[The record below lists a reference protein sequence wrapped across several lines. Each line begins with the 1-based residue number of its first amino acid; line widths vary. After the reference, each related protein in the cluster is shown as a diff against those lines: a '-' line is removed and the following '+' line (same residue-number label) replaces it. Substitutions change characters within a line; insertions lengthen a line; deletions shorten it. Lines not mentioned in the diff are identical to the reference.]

1 MTTKM
6 TVLYDTQRSPF
17 ETMLRELPLQPL
29 SVFLANGFQNPAQ
42 VSPVQFEKVV
52 CEGALLSQDIRDTFP
67 ILSEKNQGILGSQ
80 PGHAITGKKIAV
92 FFSGGPA
99 AGGHNVIVGL
109 HAILGAQNRLYGV
122 KAGPK
127 GLLAGDLFEITD
139 TSEIRNTGGFDFLG
153 SDRTKITTDEQFAL
167 VRKWVAHYA
176 LDGIV
181 VVGGDDSNTNAAF
194 LAERLSDLNCTV
206 VGVPKTIDGDLQIW
220 PWVPISF
227 GFDTATRIYAELVGN
242 ILKDTPSSRKYWHFV
257 KLMGRSASHIALEVA
272 LQTQPTITLISEE
285 IAEKKQSLDSII
297 TDMAKT
303 VVRRAISG
311 RAYGVVLVPE
321 GVIEFIPDVAGLI
334 AELNDVMGHVDA
346 QALGLTQRQSYVV
359 ARLSPAG
366 KTSFLALPEVIQ
378 TKLLMDRDSHGNLQ
392 VSQIPS
398 ELLFVESI
406 AEKVLMIQANP
417 GAFLSDLSDKDL
429 AALAKF
435 SFAPL
440 THFFGYEGRCGAP
453 SRFDAAYTYN
463 LGLAAGSAALQGL
476 TGHMVG
482 ITEMATGGKAVALPL
497 TALIHAE
504 RRHGKTSYVIKKAL
518 VTLDSPAFKA
528 FESHRDVWAMGDC
541 FSSPGPRQYVGP
553 LSQLMPLTVALNQ
566 GYDSAVY
573 QLA

>member
-1 MTTKM
+1 VGLK
-6 TVLYDTQRSPF
+6 D
-17 ETMLRELPLQPL
+17 
-29 SVFLANGFQNPAQ
+29 
-42 VSPVQFEKVV
+42 
-52 CEGALLSQDIRDTFP
+52 
-67 ILSEKNQGILGSQ
+67 ILGD
-80 PGHAITGKKIAV
+80 H
-92 FFSGGPA
+92 
-99 AGGHNVIVGL
+99 
-109 HAILGAQNRLYGV
+109 NRLYGV
-122 KAGPK
+122 TAGPK

-139 TSEIRNTGGFDFLG
+139 VSGIRNTGGFDFLG
-153 SDRTKITTDEQFAL
+153 SDRTKITTSEQFEK
-167 VRKWVAHYA
+167 VRHWVSHYK

-194 LAERLSDLNCTV
+194 LAENLADLNCTV
-206 VGVPKTIDGDLQIW
+206 VGVPKTIDGDLQVS

-272 LQTQPTITLISEE
+272 LQTQPTMTLISEE
-285 IAEKKQSLDSII
+285 IAERQQSLDTIV

-303 VVRRAISG
+303 VVRRALSG
-311 RAYGVVLVPE
+311 KAYGVVLVPE
-321 GVIEFIPDVAGLI
+321 GVIEFVPDVADLI
-334 AELNDVMGHVDA
+334 TELNDVMGHADA
-346 QALGLTQRQSYVV
+346 QSLALTQRHAYVV
-359 ARLSPAG
+359 AKLSESG
-366 KTSFLALPEVIQ
+366 KSSFLALPEVIQ

-406 AEKVLMIQANP
+406 AAKVAMIQANP
-417 GAFLSDLSDKDL
+417 GSFLPGLSEKEL
-429 AALAKF
+429 AVLAKF
-435 SFAPL
+435 SFSPL

-463 LGLAAGSAALQGL
+463 LGLAAGSATLQGL

-482 ITEMATGGKAVALPL
+482 ITEMTTGGKAVALPL

-518 VTLDSPAFKA
+518 VTLDSPAFKVFDA
-528 FESHRDVWAMGDC
+528 QREKWALGDC

-566 GYDSAVY
+566 GYDEAVY
-573 QLA
+573 QLG

>member
-1 MTTKM
+1 MTTKT
-6 TVLYDTQRSPF
+6 TVLYDTQTSPF
-17 ETMLRELPLQPL
+17 EAMLRELPLQPL
-29 SVFLANGFQNPAQ
+29 SVFLDGSTLA
-42 VSPVQFEKVV
+42 PVYFEGSLDA
-52 CEGALLSQDIRDTFP
+52 GAVLSQEIRDTFP
-67 ILSEKNQGILGSQ
+67 VLSQKNQSILSSRPGKAVSGKN
-80 PGHAITGKKIAV
+80 IAV

-109 HAILGAQNRLYGV
+109 KDVLGSGNRLYGV

-139 TSEIRNTGGFDFLG
+139 VSQIRNTGGFDFLG

-167 VRKWVAHYA
+167 VRKWVGHYA

-194 LAERLSDLNCTV
+194 LAERLVDLNCTV
-206 VGVPKTIDGDLQIW
+206 VGVPKTIDGDLQVW

-272 LQTQPTITLISEE
+272 LQTQPTLTLISEE
-285 IAEKKQSLDSII
+285 IAEKKQSLDSIV

-311 RAYGVVLVPE
+311 KAYGVVLVPE
-321 GVIEFIPDVAGLI
+321 GVIEFVPDVADLI
-334 AELNDVMGHVDA
+334 TELNDVMGHADA
-346 QALGLTQRQSYVV
+346 QLLEPAQRHGYVV
-359 ARLSPAG
+359 EKLSAAG

-398 ELLFVESI
+398 ELLFVEAI
-406 AEKVLMIQANP
+406 AAKVAMIQATPADFLP
-417 GAFLSDLSDKDL
+417 GLSEKEL

-463 LGLAAGSAALQGL
+463 LGLAAGSATLQGL

-482 ITEMATGGKAVALPL
+482 ISEMATGGKAVALPL
-497 TALIHAE
+497 TSLIHAE

-528 FESHRDVWAMGDC
+528 FETHREAWAIGDC
-541 FSSPGPRQYVGP
+541 FSSPGPRQYAGP

-573 QLA
+573 QLG

>member
-1 MTTKM
+1 MITQTS
-6 TVLYDTQRSPF
+6 VLYDTQQSPF
-17 ETMLRELPLQPL
+17 EAMLRALPLQP
-29 SVFLANGFQNPAQ
+29 VATFLATGRLAPVTFSEVL
-42 VSPVQFEKVV
+42 VS
-52 CEGALLSQDIRDTFP
+52 GGGLSEEIKSTFP
-67 ILSEKNQGILGSQ
+67 VLIQSQRGVLGSQ
-80 PGHAITGKKIAV
+80 PGALVSGKNIAV

-109 HAILGAQNRLYGV
+109 KEILGNDNSLYGV

-139 TSEIRNTGGFDFLG
+139 VSDIRNTGGFDFLG
-153 SDRTKITTDEQFAL
+153 SDRTKITTSEQFEK
-167 VRKWVAHYA
+167 VRHWVAHYK

-194 LAERLSDLNCTV
+194 LAENLSDLNCTV
-206 VGVPKTIDGDLQIW
+206 VGVPKTIDGDLQVS

-285 IAEKKQSLDSII
+285 IAEKKQSLDTII

-311 RAYGVVLVPE
+311 RDYGVVLVPE
-321 GVIEFIPDVAGLI
+321 GVIEFIPDVADLI
-334 AELNDVMGHVDA
+334 TELNDLMGNPHAHALVLDARHSHVVS
-346 QALGLTQRQSYVV
+346 GLS
-359 ARLSPAG
+359 AAG
-366 KTSFLALPEVIQ
+366 KTAFLALPEVIQ

-406 AEKVLMIQANP
+406 AAKVSAIQSNP
-417 GAFLSDLSDKDL
+417 DAFLPGLSAQEL
-429 AALAKF
+429 TILAKF

-482 ITEMATGGKAVALPL
+482 ITDMTTGGKAVALPL
-497 TALIHAE
+497 TSLIHAE

-528 FESHRDVWAMGDC
+528 FEGHRDAWALGDS
-541 FSSPGPRQYVGP
+541 FSSPGPRQYTGP

-566 GYDSAVY
+566 GYDSANY
-573 QLA
+573 QLG

>member
-1 MTTKM
+1 MTT
-6 TVLYDTQRSPF
+6 TALYDTQNSPF
-17 ETMLRELPLQPL
+17 ERMLRELPLQPL
-29 SVFLANGFQNPAQ
+29 SIFISADPSLKLAPATF
-42 VSPVQFEKVV
+42 SESLFP
-52 CEGALLSQDIRDTFP
+52 GDPLSDDIKATFP
-67 ILSEKNQGILGSQ
+67 ILSQQQRGVLGSA
-80 PGHAITGKKIAV
+80 PGIPVTGKKIAV

-109 HAILGAQNRLYGV
+109 KEILGDHNQLYGV

-139 TSEIRNTGGFDFLG
+139 VAAIRNTGGFDFLG
-153 SDRTKITTDEQFAL
+153 SDRTKITTDAQFEQ
-167 VRKWVAHYA
+167 VRHWVKHYA

-194 LAERLSDLNCTV
+194 LAERLVDLNCIV
-206 VGVPKTIDGDLQIW
+206 VGVPKTIDGDLQVW

-272 LQTQPTITLISEE
+272 LQTQPTMTLISEE
-285 IAEKKQSLDSII
+285 IAERAQSLATII
-297 TDMAKT
+297 TEMSKG
-303 VVRRAISG
+303 VLRRAMSG

-321 GVIEFIPDVAGLI
+321 GVIEFIPDVADLI
-334 AELNDVMGHVDA
+334 AELNDVMGNTDA
-346 QALGLTQRQSYVV
+346 QGLDLSARHAHVV
-359 ARLSPAG
+359 AQLSVAG
-366 KTSFLALPEVIQ
+366 RQAFLVLPEVIQ

-406 AEKVLMIQANP
+406 AAKVQEIQADP
-417 GAFLSDLSDKDL
+417 TAFFSGLSDKEL

-463 LGLAAGSAALQGL
+463 LGLAAGSAVLQGL
-476 TGHMVG
+476 TGHMLG
-482 ITEMATGGKAVALPL
+482 ITDMATGGRAVALPL
-497 TALIHAE
+497 TGLIHAE

-528 FESHRDVWAMGDC
+528 FEAQRESWVLGDC
-541 FSSPGPRQYVGP
+541 FSSPGPRQYTGP

-566 GYDSAVY
+566 GYGVSEF
-573 QLA
+573 LLGK

>member
-1 MTTKM
+1 MIDTL
-6 TVLYDTQRSPF
+6 LYHTQQSPF
-17 ETMLRELPLQPL
+17 ERMLRALPLSPLAVFGTEGQPL
-29 SVFLANGFQNPAQ
+29 SPVHFSEQL
-42 VSPVQFEKVV
+42 VSAAPLSADIQATFPQ
-52 CEGALLSQDIRDTFP
+52 LSQQQR
-67 ILSEKNQGILGSQ
+67 GILGSR
-80 PGHAITGKKIAV
+80 PGAPVTGKKIAV

-109 HAILGAQNRLYGV
+109 KAILGDHNQLYGV

-139 TSEIRNTGGFDFLG
+139 VSDIRNTGGFDFLG
-153 SDRTKITTDEQFAL
+153 SDRTKITTDAQFEQ
-167 VRKWVAHYA
+167 VRHWVQQYG

-194 LAERLSDLNCTV
+194 LAERLVDLHCTV

-272 LQTQPTITLISEE
+272 LQTQPTMTLISEE
-285 IAEKKQSLDSII
+285 IAERAQSLESII
-297 TDMAKT
+297 TGMAT
-303 VVRRAISG
+303 GVARRAMSG

-321 GVIEFIPDVAGLI
+321 GVIEFIPDVADLI
-334 AELNDVMGHVDA
+334 GELNDIMGHDA
-346 QALGLTQRQSYVV
+346 AQKLALSERHAHVV
-359 ARLSPAG
+359 AQLSVAG
-366 KTSFLALPEVIQ
+366 RQSFLALPEVIQ

-406 AEKVLMIQANP
+406 AAKVQEIQANP
-417 GAFLSDLSDKDL
+417 TAFFQNLSDKEL

-463 LGLAAGSAALQGL
+463 LGLAAGSAVLQGL

-482 ITEMATGGKAVALPL
+482 ITDLATGGRAVALPL
-497 TALIHAE
+497 TGLIHAE

-518 VTLDSPAFKA
+518 VTLDSPAFQVFA
-528 FESHRDVWAMGDC
+528 QQRDAWLLGDC

-553 LSQLMPLTVALNQ
+553 LSQQMPLTVALNQ
-566 GYDSAVY
+566 GYTSTMY
-573 QLA
+573 QLG